1 MSKSYG
7 INSDHALDADLNLL
21 SALALRTF
29 TDKNG
34 VEWEYVGTDSR
45 GRNYWE
51 KTGNKTA
58 YVHRHSSHTAR
69 QQQERDRVLQARLLA
84 EGHKSEL
91 MCLAYGGRPI
101 TDDGKLLVSGWK
113 AIDQRSTI
121 KHTTHGDFSHLH
133 ANPLI
138 CK

>member
-1 MSKSYG
+1 M
-7 INSDHALDADLNLL
+7 
-21 SALALRTF
+21 
-29 TDKNG
+29 
-34 VEWEYVGTDSR
+34 
-45 GRNYWE
+45 
-51 KTGNKTA
+51 KTA
-58 YVHRHSSHTAR
+58 YTHRHSSHTER
-69 QQQERDRVLQARLLA
+69 QQQERDRVLQVRLRA

-133 ANPLI
+133 ANQLI
-138 CK
+138 FK

>member
-7 INSDHALDADLNLL
+7 INLVHEVAADLNLL
-21 SALALRTF
+21 SALALRKF

-34 VEWEYVGTDSR
+34 VEWKYVGTDSR

-58 YVHRHSSHTAR
+58 YVHRHSSHSAR
-69 QQQERDRVLQARLLA
+69 QQQERDRVLQARLRA

-101 TDDGKLLVSGWK
+101 TDDGKLLVSGWT

-121 KHTTHGDFSHLH
+121 KHTTHGGFSHLH
-133 ANPLI
+133 AIPLI

>member
-1 MSKSYG
+1 M
-7 INSDHALDADLNLL
+7 
-21 SALALRTF
+21 
-29 TDKNG
+29 
-34 VEWEYVGTDSR
+34 
-45 GRNYWE
+45 
-51 KTGNKTA
+51 KTA
-58 YVHRHSSHTAR
+58 YTNKHSSRSSMEQA
-69 QQQERDRVLQARLLA
+69 QRDMFLQRRLRA

-91 MCLAYGGRPI
+91 ICLAYGGRPI

-113 AIDQRSTI
+113 AIDQRSII

>member
-1 MSKSYG
+1 MKTIY
-7 INSDHALDADLNLL
+7 INKPSIR
-21 SALALRTF
+21 SR
-29 TDKNG
+29 
-34 VEWEYVGTDSR
+34 VE
-45 GRNYWE
+45 
-51 KTGNKTA
+51 
-58 YVHRHSSHTAR
+58 
-69 QQQERDRVLQARLLA
+69 QIERDVVLHRRMRT
-84 EGHKSEL
+84 EGHKYEL
-91 MCLAYGGRPI
+91 MNLAFGGRPI

>member
-1 MSKSYG
+1 MSKS
-7 INSDHALDADLNLL
+7 NLVHALDQII
-21 SALALRTF
+21 ALRTF

-34 VEWEYVGTDSR
+34 VEWKYVGTDSR

-51 KTGNKTA
+51 KTGRKSA
-58 YVHRHSSHTAR
+58 YTHRHSSHTTR
-69 QQQERDRVLQARLLA
+69 QQQERDRVLQARLRA

-91 MCLAYGGRPI
+91 VLAYGGRPI
-101 TDDGKLLVSGWK
+101 TDDGKLLVSGWR
-113 AIDQRSTI
+113 AIDQRSDI
-121 KHTTHGDFSHLH
+121 KHTTRGDFSHLH

>member
-1 MSKSYG
+1 MKTVY
-7 INSDHALDADLNLL
+7 IN
-21 SALALRTF
+21 
-29 TDKNG
+29 KP
-34 VEWEYVGTDSR
+34 
-45 GRNYWE
+45 
-51 KTGNKTA
+51 
-58 YVHRHSSHTAR
+58 SSHSR
-69 QQQERDRVLQARLLA
+69 VEQIERDMFLHRRMRA
-84 EGHKSEL
+84 EGHKYEL
-91 MCLAYGGRPI
+91 MSLAFGGRPI

>member
-1 MSKSYG
+1 M
-7 INSDHALDADLNLL
+7 
-21 SALALRTF
+21 R
-29 TDKNG
+29 
-34 VEWEYVGTDSR
+34 
-45 GRNYWE
+45 
-51 KTGNKTA
+51 TA
-58 YVHRHSSHTAR
+58 YTRRHSSHTTR
-69 QQQERDRVLQARLLA
+69 QQQERDRVLQARLRA

-91 MCLAYGGRPI
+91 LRLAYGGRPS

>member
-1 MSKSYG
+1 MNMS
-7 INSDHALDADLNLL
+7 NLVHAM
-21 SALALRTF
+21 
-29 TDKNG
+29 
-34 VEWEYVGTDSR
+34 DSKM
-45 GRNYWE
+45 GL
-51 KTGNKTA
+51 KA
-58 YVHRHSSHTAR
+58 YTYRYSSHTAR
-69 QQQERDRVLQARLLA
+69 QQQERDRVLQARLRA

-91 MCLAYGGRPI
+91 MRLAYGGRPI

-113 AIDQRSTI
+113 ALDQRSTI

>member
-1 MSKSYG
+1 MNKSYG
-7 INSDHALDADLNLL
+7 TNLVHALDADLNLL
-21 SALALRTF
+21 SALATGYRH
-29 TDKNG
+29 
-34 VEWEYVGTDSR
+34 GT
-45 GRNYWE
+45 
-51 KTGNKTA
+51 
-58 YVHRHSSHTAR
+58 SSHSTR
-69 QQQERDRVLQARLLA
+69 QQQERDRVLQARLRA

-91 MCLAYGGRPI
+91 LRLAYGGLPI

-113 AIDQRSTI
+113 AIEQRSTI

>member
-1 MSKSYG
+1 MYM
-7 INSDHALDADLNLL
+7 H
-21 SALALRTF
+21 
-29 TDKNG
+29 
-34 VEWEYVGTDSR
+34 
-45 GRNYWE
+45 
-51 KTGNKTA
+51 KT
-58 YVHRHSSHTAR
+58 SSHTIR
-69 QQQERDRVLQARLLA
+69 QQQERELVLQARLRA

-91 MCLAYGGRPI
+91 MYLEYGGRPI

-121 KHTTHGDFSHLH
+121 KHTTKGDFSHLH